1 MFRFLQRF
9 KMNTIFWKIFLSIW
23 VSMIAITAVTTVT
36 VSLLMDRDHIKSRG
50 ELIDNYQAS
59 SAMSLY
65 ETGGAAAFRSWLR
78 ERHRPIGRFTFLV
91 NSRGKDVLGRPLP
104 PPVVSMLRQGNN
116 GSGFGQRHRYGV
128 VLPLTASDGSR
139 YWYVRMAAHPKP
151 GGRSGFWHSGR
162 GSLRAIIFI
171 TALLVSGL
179 ISFWL
184 ARNITSPIRQL
195 QRTTQQIS
203 RGDLSTR
210 VAPEVALRRDEIGDL
225 GREFD
230 RMAEHIEDLISAQK
244 RMLRDVS
251 HELRSPLARLQV
263 ALELARK
270 VAGSSGAAEHDRIEK
285 EANRLND
292 LIGQVLSLVRLSASG
307 SKLSIEEVDIEQL
320 VQQIVEDADFEAAP
334 MGKRVA
340 LANSFEKTM
349 TADMELLH
357 SALENV
363 IRNAVLYTAKET
375 TVEVSMSEGQE
386 GAVLISVLDFG
397 EGVSEKALGHLF
409 EPFYREAEARDRT
422 SGGYGLGLAIAKRA
436 VQLHGG
442 KITAENI
449 SGAGLQ
455 IEIYLPDLK

>member
-36 VSLLMDRDHIKSRG
+36 VSLLMDRDHIKSRR
-50 ELIDNYQAS
+50 ELIDNYQAT

-65 ETGGAAAFRSWLR
+65 ETGGASAFRSWLR
-78 ERHRPIGRFTFLV
+78 DRHRPIGRFTFLV
-91 NSRGKDVLGRPLP
+91 DSRGKDVLGRPLP
-104 PPVVSMLRQGNN
+104 PPVVSMLRQGKD
-116 GSGFGQRHRYGV
+116 GSEIERHRHGV
-128 VLPLTASDGSR
+128 VLPVTARDGRR

-151 GGRSGFWHSGR
+151 GGRSGFWHAGR
-162 GSLRAIIFI
+162 GSLRAIIFL
-171 TALLVSGL
+171 TALLVTGL

-270 VAGSSGAAEHDRIEK
+270 AAGSSGVAEHDRIEK
-285 EANRLND
+285 EANRLNE
-292 LIGQVLSLVRLSASG
+292 LIGQVMSLVRLSASG
-307 SKLSIEEVDIEQL
+307 SKLSMQDVDIEQL
-320 VQQIVEDADFEAAP
+320 IQQIVEDADFEAAP

-340 LANSFEKTM
+340 LVNSYEKTM

-375 TVEVSMSEGQE
+375 TVEVSLSEGQE

-397 EGVSEKALGHLF
+397 KGVSEKALEHLF

-442 KITAENI
+442 QITAENI

-455 IEIYLPDLK
+455 VEICLPKLK